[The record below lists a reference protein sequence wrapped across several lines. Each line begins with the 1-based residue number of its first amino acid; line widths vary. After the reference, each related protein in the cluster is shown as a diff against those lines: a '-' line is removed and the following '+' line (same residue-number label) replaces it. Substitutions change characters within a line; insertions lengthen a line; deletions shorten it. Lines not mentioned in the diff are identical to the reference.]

1 MATKIKSIEDC
12 VVVFEGERRCV
23 YCGAVLADGQVCTCA
38 NFVSTCTKL
47 AKADQ
52 CQEKVEYYANK
63 KQAYL
68 DSIKPPRY
76 EFRMTFVRVEDET
89 TDDGGGNGGST
100 SDGSGDEGGV
110 PDEGGGSEN
119 LGEEQGGEE

>member
-1 MATKIKSIEDC
+1 METKIFSIEDC
-12 VVVFEGERRCV
+12 VVTFEGERRCV
-23 YCGAVLADGQVCTCA
+23 YCGATLADGEVCTCA

-76 EFRMTFVRVEDET
+76 GFRMAFVRVEEET
-89 TDDGGGNGGST
+89 SGDDGSDGGDDGTT
-100 SDGSGDEGGV
+100 SEGSGDESGV
-110 PDEGGGSEN
+110 TGSEEPMEEGGE
-119 LGEEQGGEE
+119 

>member
-1 MATKIKSIEDC
+1 METKINSIEDC
-12 VVVFEGERRCV
+12 VVTYEGERRCV
-23 YCGAVLADGQVCTCA
+23 YCGATLADGEVCTCA

-76 EFRMTFVRVEDET
+76 GFRMAFVRVEDET

-100 SDGSGDEGGV
+100 FGSDNTGNEE
-110 PDEGGGSEN
+110 PTEGGGE
-119 LGEEQGGEE
+119 

>member
-1 MATKIKSIEDC
+1 MEKITSIEDC
-12 VVVFEGERRCV
+12 VVTYENERRCV
-23 YCGAVLADGQVCTCA
+23 YCGEVLADGEVCKCA

-68 DSIKPPRY
+68 DSIKPPKY
-76 EFRMTFVRVEDET
+76 EFRMAFVRVDET
-89 TDDGGGNGGST
+89 SRDDGSDEYDDGTTSEGSSDDGGVTGSEEPT
-100 SDGSGDEGGV
+100 
-110 PDEGGGSEN
+110 EGGGE
-119 LGEEQGGEE
+119 